1 MPDPVLAADIATLQA
16 DRIQKLNDL
25 HDDYEHTR
33 KLWKMLRAEV
43 QRYGKHVT
51 FHNPNTGTRADAV
64 QLAGRTGAVL
74 RRLNEQTFKDIIA
87 QFELFTS
94 DLLRLWLA
102 AHISL
107 VEGKALSIRTL
118 FASNSLQDLR
128 QAALREAVESTILK
142 RAYSR
147 PADWFRY
154 IHEILGNLVVATNDV
169 ETFAEMKAT
178 RDVLEHAGGI
188 ANATYREKAG
198 RAARVNV
205 GASVNVS
212 DDYHIEAFRLV
223 RKLIEDLANAA
234 IAAA

>member
-1 MPDPVLAADIATLQA
+1 MPDPTLAADIATLQA
-16 DRIQKLNDL
+16 DRVQKLNNL

-43 QRYGKHVT
+43 ERYGKRVT
-51 FHNPNTGTRADAV
+51 FHNPNTGTRADAA
-64 QLAGRTGAVL
+64 QLAGRTGTAL

-87 QFELFTS
+87 QFEMFTS
-94 DLLRLWLA
+94 DLLRLWLPG
-102 AHISL
+102 HISL

-128 QAALREAVESTILK
+128 EAALREAVESTVLK
-142 RAYSR
+142 RVFGR

-154 IHEILGNLVVATNDV
+154 IHEILRTPVVSTNDI

-205 GASVNVS
+205 GASVVIT
-212 DDYHIEAFRLV
+212 DDYHTEAFRLV
-223 RKLIEDLANAA
+223 RQLVEGIANAA

>member
-1 MPDPVLAADIATLQA
+1 V
-16 DRIQKLNDL
+16 QKLNDL
-25 HDDYEHTR
+25 HDDYHHTS
-33 KLWKMLRAEV
+33 KLWKMLRVEV
-43 QRYGKHVT
+43 QRYGKQVT
-51 FHNPNTGTRADAV
+51 FQNSNTGTRVDGV
-64 QLAGRTGAVL
+64 QLAGRTGAAL

-94 DLLRLWLA
+94 DLLRLWLT

-107 VEGKALSIRTL
+107 VEGKALNIRTL

-128 QAALREAVESTILK
+128 QSALQEAVESTILK

-154 IHEILGNLVVATNDV
+154 IHEILGNPVVSTNDV
-169 ETFAEMKAT
+169 EIFAEMKAT

-205 GASVNVS
+205 GASLDVT
-212 DDYHIEAFRLV
+212 DDYHTETFRLV
-223 RKLIEDLANAA
+223 RQLIEGIANAV